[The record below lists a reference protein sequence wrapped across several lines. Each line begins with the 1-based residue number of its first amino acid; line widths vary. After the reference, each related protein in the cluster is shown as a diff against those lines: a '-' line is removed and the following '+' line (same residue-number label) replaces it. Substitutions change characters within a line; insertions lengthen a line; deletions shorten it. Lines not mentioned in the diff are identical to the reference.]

1 MVSCYATL
9 LLLAAASLLVVP
21 SRQEQHHQSCPP
33 SSDGGDDN
41 DDGGEGRACV
51 PPPWGA
57 AGEKDE
63 DDDDDDEYA
72 AVGIAPVAADDDDD
86 RRRREE
92 EPRFPEDFVHPCQ
105 DDDPRCPLWAREGEC
120 RFNSPYML
128 RACAGSCRTCQSP
141 TTGGEEEEEEEEEE
155 EDEEEEGAAAAACV
169 DKEKLCGVWADEDGE
184 CWINPDCEVPPPNQ
198 FRIYFLFSSSPATH
212 RPPFSVRQSPPS
224 PPPAL
229 AFSLIYRH
237 ALPV

>member
-57 AGEKDE
+57 AGEKDD

-72 AVGIAPVAADDDDD
+72 AAGIAVVVVAEDDDE

-141 TTGGEEEEEEEEEE
+141 TTGGEEEEEEEEEGE
-155 EDEEEEGAAAAACV
+155 ASAACV